1 MKYPL
6 RWLVLAVLITLG
18 ACSGDKGNTLEV
30 KGALEH
36 LDQLTAN
43 NPGLVK
49 DGKIKLA
56 LYEIPMSA
64 DGAGAPPILLDTLTI
79 PVTQKSYRLKG
90 AAQSNGGLYNL
101 SIGDGPML
109 PLIYDS
115 KSITV
120 DIDFSNMNRFYSVK
134 GSAASE
140 QLKDFIFT
148 YADRRTS
155 VERQMQALDSLKQFQ
170 ASDSL
175 VLAAT
180 SKKNEALNGLN
191 AYLKQFLG
199 SANQPTLASFALG
212 RAAQTL
218 PITDFEASLNQLTQK
233 FPQDSNLTELKKK
246 YESFKAQ
253 QQGAGAGGSW
263 VGKQVPEMVMPT
275 PEGKDVA
282 LSSFK
287 GKYVLVDFWA
297 SWCGP
302 CRAENPNI
310 VLAYQKF
317 KDKNFTILGVSL
329 DQDRGKWV
337 EAIKRDGLTWTQ
349 ISDLQ
354 YWDSKAVPLFG
365 FNGIPFNLLVD
376 PQGTV
381 IAQGLRGEALEQ
393 KLTEVL
399 VAKPAQ

>member
-6 RWLVLAVLITLG
+6 RWLVLAIMITLG
-18 ACSGDKGNTLEV
+18 ACSGGDNDTLEV
-30 KGALEH
+30 KGSIEH

-56 LYEIPMSA
+56 LYEIPM
-64 DGAGAPPILLDTLTI
+64 GAEATGAAPVLLDTVTMA
-79 PVTQKSYRLKG
+79 VTQKSYRLKG

-109 PLIYDS
+109 PLINDS

-120 DIDFSNMNRFYSVK
+120 DIDFSNKSKFYSVK
-134 GSAASE
+134 GSVASE
-140 QLKDFIFT
+140 QLKDFLFT
-148 YADRRTS
+148 YADQRTS

-180 SKKNEALNGLN
+180 NKKNEALNGLN

-218 PITDFEASLNQLTQK
+218 PISDFEASLSQLTQK

-253 QQGAGAGGSW
+253 QGARAGGSW
-263 VGKQVPEMVMPT
+263 VGKPAPELVMPT
-275 PEGKDVA
+275 PEGKNVA

-302 CRAENPNI
+302 CRAENPNV

-337 EAIKRDGLTWTQ
+337 EAIKKDGLTWTQ

-354 YWDSKAVPLFG
+354 YWDSKAVPTFG
-365 FNGIPFNLLVD
+365 FDGIPFNVLVD
-376 PQGTV
+376 PQGVV

-399 VAKPAQ
+399 AATPAQ